1 MSTILF
7 VTFDAGG
14 NAAPAMAIGR
24 QLVSRGHR
32 VRFLGRENQRASM
45 EEAGFEFRAF
55 TRMPYWAPTEAT
67 SDLRDLRNLIRMST
81 SRGLAEDFTE
91 TVTADPA
98 DLVVVDCMMLS
109 VLKAAES
116 AGQRRVVLLHTFY
129 EFWAKGWAKGPIGLV
144 SRLLGYKARALW
156 SSSSL
161 ELVVSDPAL
170 DPAGKSASGTR
181 VWSGTVESG
190 VAAGPDRSPAP
201 LLLVSLSTMWF
212 AGQEDVYRRILQAL
226 GSLPVTA
233 IVTTGPAVDPAA
245 LQAPPNVELRSYAP
259 HSELMPRVTAVIG
272 HGGHSTTMAA
282 LAHDLPLILI
292 PMHPMIDQ
300 PMVAR
305 AVAEA
310 GAGIQ
315 LDKKASAEEIGA
327 AITRLL
333 GTDDFAHAAAA
344 IGARLRAADG
354 ARVAADR
361 ILEAVAQEAPS
372 ASRSPGAQ

>member
-24 QLVSRGHR
+24 QLLSRGHR
-32 VRFLGRENQRASM
+32 VRFLGRENQRRSLEA
-45 EEAGFEFRAF
+45 AGFEFHAF
-55 TRMPYWAPTEAT
+55 TRAPHWAPTKAT
-67 SDLRDLRNLIRMST
+67 VNLRALFRLIRLST
-81 SRGLAEDFTE
+81 SRGLAEDFTAA
-91 TVTADPA
+91 VTADPA

-109 VLKAAES
+109 VLRAAE
-116 AGQRRVVLLHTFY
+116 ATGQRRVVLLHTFY
-129 EFWAKGWAKGPIGLV
+129 EFWADLWAKGPIGVV
-144 SRLLGYKARALW
+144 SRLFGLKARALW
-156 SSSSL
+156 SASSL
-161 ELVVSDPAL
+161 ELVVSDPQL
-170 DPAGKSASGTR
+170 DPAGRTASDTR
-181 VWSGTVESG
+181 VWTGTVESG
-190 VAAGPDRSPAP
+190 VPAGPDRSPVP
-201 LLLVSLSTMWF
+201 LILVSLSTMWF
-212 AGQEDVYRRILQAL
+212 AGQEDVYRRILAAL
-226 GSLPVTA
+226 GSLPVKA
-233 IVTTGPAVDPAA
+233 IVTTGTAVDPAA
-245 LQAPPNVELRSYAP
+245 LQAPPNVDLRSSAP
-259 HSELMPRVTAVIG
+259 HSDLMPTVTAVIG

-292 PMHPMIDQ
+292 PMHPMYDQ

-327 AITRLL
+327 AVTRLL
-333 GTDDFAHAAAA
+333 ATDSFTNAAAA

-361 ILEAVAQEAPS
+361 ILAAVTQAAPS
-372 ASRSPGAQ
+372 ASRSPGTR

>member
-24 QLVSRGHR
+24 QLLSRGHR
-32 VRFLGRENQRASM
+32 VRFLGREAQRDSLEAS
-45 EEAGFEFRAF
+45 GFEFHAF
-55 TRMPYWAPTEAT
+55 TRMPYWAPTEPT

-81 SRGLAEDFTE
+81 SRGLAEDFTDV
-91 TVTADPA
+91 VTADPA
-98 DLVVVDCMMLS
+98 DLVVIDCMMLS
-109 VLKAAES
+109 VLRAAES
-116 AGQRRVVLLHTFY
+116 AGQRRVALLHTFY
-129 EFWAKGWAKGPIGLV
+129 EFWANGWAKGPIGLV

-156 SSSSL
+156 SASSL
-161 ELVVSDPAL
+161 ELVVSDPQL
-170 DPAGKSASGTR
+170 DPAGRTASDTR
-181 VWSGTVESG
+181 VWTGTVEAG
-190 VAAGPDRSPAP
+190 VPAGPDRSPVP

-226 GSLPVTA
+226 GSLPVKA

-245 LQAPPNVELRSYAP
+245 LQAPPNVDLRSYAP
-259 HSELMPRVTAVIG
+259 HSELMPTITAAIG

-305 AVAEA
+305 AVVEA

-333 GTDDFAHAAAA
+333 GTDSFARAAAD

-361 ILEAVAQEAPS
+361 ILEAVAQGAPS